1 MTLRAL
7 VVVVAV
13 ALALVFTMKWL
24 ISRVEPRLTFFPF
37 AGETETPASLRLDYQ
52 PLSVSTEDGEVLA
65 AWWMP
70 HADARADVLYFHGNG
85 GNLSLWLPVL
95 AGIHARGLNVL
106 AFDYRGYG
114 RSTGRPTELGLYR
127 DAEAMVQEVRRLRE
141 RDKRLPP
148 EGEGPPEGEV
158 PPKGGTHTERTR
170 PVIYW
175 GRSLG
180 GAVAAYATSRT
191 PPDGLILESAFVD
204 KAAVIRHH
212 LVLRTLNL
220 LASYRFETA
229 ALLRSFH
236 GPTLVMHGDADT
248 VVPYA
253 AGREL
258 FDRLAGT
265 KRFVTLTGADHNDVQ
280 PRSPREYW
288 EAVDELI
295 RRASSSLPAQRRGAR
310 PLVASDSVGRR

>member
-1 MTLRAL
+1 MSRRVLPVRAL
-7 VVVVAV
+7 VVAAIVVGM
-13 ALALVFTMKWL
+13 VFTMKWL
-24 ISRVEPRLTFFPF
+24 VSRVEPRLTFFPF

-52 PLSVSTEDGEVLA
+52 PLSVPTEDGETLA

-95 AGIHARGLNVL
+95 AGVHARGLNVL

-114 RSTGRPTELGLYR
+114 RSTGRPSEAGLYR
-127 DAEAMVQEVRRLRE
+127 DAEAMVQALRRLRE
-141 RDKRLPP
+141 EAGLARDLPP
-148 EGEGPPEGEV
+148 EGGVLPTGEV
-158 PPKGGTHTERTR
+158 PPEGGTHVERTR

-180 GAVAAYATSRT
+180 GAVAAYATTRT

-229 ALLRSFH
+229 TLLRDFH
-236 GPTLVMHGDADT
+236 GPTLVMHGDADS
-248 VVPYA
+248 VVPQA

-258 FDRLAGT
+258 FDRLRGT
-265 KRFVTLTGADHNDVQ
+265 KRFVTLAGADHNDVH
-280 PRSPREYW
+280 PRAPREYW
-288 EAVDELI
+288 AAVEELI
-295 RRASSSLPAQRRGAR
+295 RQ
-310 PLVASDSVGRR
+310 ASD